1 MTSLRKAVQDYVSL
15 RQSLGFKLRCV
26 RLHLLRFAA
35 FAEARGAEFVTTS
48 LALEWAMQP
57 PNLQPASW
65 AERMKAIRVFARYQH
80 VLDPRTEIPPPGLLP
95 YRPQRSKPYLYS
107 VQEIER
113 LIKATRRLRSSVGLK
128 PRTYSCLLG
137 LLAVSG
143 LRISEALALR
153 PDDVDLKNGILS
165 IRESKFRKSRLVP
178 LHRSTIVALRRYATF
193 CDSLFPVPK
202 RRTFLISDLGRP
214 LEVSAVRRTFY
225 ELSRWAGLR
234 PGPANRGPRLHD
246 FRHRFAVQTM
256 IRWYRAGEDVQRRL
270 PILST
275 YLGHAHVG
283 DTYWYLT
290 QCPELMQW
298 ACKRLDR
305 RWEMPS

>member
-1 MTSLRKAVQDYVSL
+1 MTSLLEAVQNYL
-15 RQSLGFKLRCV
+15 RLRRSLGFKLRCTG
-26 RLHLLRFAA
+26 LHLLRFAA
-35 FAEARGAEFVTTS
+35 FAESRGAEYVTTS

-57 PNLQPASW
+57 ADRQPSTW

-80 VLDPRTEIPPPGLLP
+80 VLDLRTEVPPPGLLP
-95 YRPQRSKPYLYS
+95 YRPQRAKPYLYS
-107 VQEIER
+107 DQEIRR
-113 LIKATRRLRSSVGLK
+113 LLSATRQLRSSVGIR
-128 PRTYSCLLG
+128 PHTYRCLVG
-137 LLAVSG
+137 LLAASG
-143 LRISEALALR
+143 LRISEALALQ
-153 PDDVDLKNGILS
+153 PVDVDLKTGILT

-178 LHRSTIVALRRYATF
+178 IHRSTIAPLRQYAAH

-202 RRTFLISDLGRP
+202 RSTFFISDLGRA

-225 ELSRWAGLR
+225 ELSRWARLR
-234 PGPANRGPRLHD
+234 LGPVNRGPRLHD

-298 ACKRLDR
+298 ACQRLES
-305 RWEMPS
+305 RWEMSS